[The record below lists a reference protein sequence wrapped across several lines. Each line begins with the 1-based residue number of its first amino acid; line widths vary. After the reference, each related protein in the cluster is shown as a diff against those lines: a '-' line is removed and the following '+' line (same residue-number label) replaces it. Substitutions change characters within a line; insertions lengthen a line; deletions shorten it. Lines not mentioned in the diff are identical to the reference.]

1 MVSHLDPG
9 TRHYPDRDAKERLN
23 NSSSMPEFAGRSES
37 AALASTAIACA
48 RGRQPA
54 GNVAVAVVILPAIV
68 LNRRRMDD
76 RGMTVQD
83 SVAVQALAARLSPG
97 FTLGV
102 ASAAFQIEG
111 SLAAGG
117 RGPSGWDAFA
127 EKPGSILHGHSP
139 AVACDHYN
147 RAAEDVELMRELGID
162 SYRFS
167 ISWPR
172 IQPEGTG
179 RVQRARAWTSTTG

>member
-1 MVSHLDPG
+1 
-9 TRHYPDRDAKERLN
+9 
-23 NSSSMPEFAGRSES
+23 
-37 AALASTAIACA
+37 
-48 RGRQPA
+48 
-54 GNVAVAVVILPAIV
+54 
-68 LNRRRMDD
+68 
-76 RGMTVQD
+76 MTVQD

-127 EKPGSILHGHSP
+127 EKPGNILHGHSP

-147 RAAEDVELMRELGID
+147 RAD
-162 SYRFS
+162 
-167 ISWPR
+167 
-172 IQPEGTG
+172 G
-179 RVQRARAWTSTTG
+179 RHRADARARDRFLPLLDLVAAGPA